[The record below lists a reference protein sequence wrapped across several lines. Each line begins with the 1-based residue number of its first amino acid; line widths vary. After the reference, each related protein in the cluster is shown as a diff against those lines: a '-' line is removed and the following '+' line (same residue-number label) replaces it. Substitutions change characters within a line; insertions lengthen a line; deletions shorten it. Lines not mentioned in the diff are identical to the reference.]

1 MVRPKK
7 ISPVEFA
14 KDYIELKALDKTDKE
29 IAEHFGVSTR
39 TVKRYLNRDDYVKVM
54 ANIDDKPPTEWEKTV
69 EEGGYSSTEIEV
81 VGNKISDIR
90 EEKIKEGIDE
100 GKEKADMILNT
111 AYKINMKRI
120 QNHLNDGEIDK
131 AGKIA
136 LSLLGLAGQFER
148 RNEAIQQLL
157 QINFNQGDQGISESL
172 FFGSLRYGLKILD
185 DDLALKV
192 MDRIE
197 NYLGERNAINRGL
210 R

>member
-157 QINFNQGDQGISESL
+157 QINFQSQGISESL
-172 FFGSLRYGLKILD
+172 FFGSLRYGLKILPD
-185 DDLALKV
+185 KEALEV

-197 NYLGERNAINRGL
+197 NYLGERNAINRGM

>member
-1 MVRPKK
+1 MARPKK
-7 ISPVEFA
+7 IEPSKFA
-14 KDYIELKALDKTDKE
+14 EDYIKLKALDKSEIE
-29 IAEHFGVSTR
+29 IAKHFGVSSR
-39 TVKRYLNRDDYVKVM
+39 TIRRYLKRKDYVHEMSKV
-54 ANIDDKPPTEWEKTV
+54 DTEPFMDEEKTA
-69 EEGGYSSTEIEV
+69 EERGYSSTEIENI
-81 VGNKISDIR
+81 GNKISERR
-90 EEKIKEGIDE
+90 EANIKEGIDE

-120 QNHLNDGEIDK
+120 QNHLNDGEIDR

-157 QINFNQGDQGISESL
+157 QINFQSQGISESL
-172 FFGSLRYGLKILD
+172 FFGSLRYGLKILPD
-185 DDLALKV
+185 KEALKV